1 MIFFVVAK
9 IIKKTDKED
18 NRAIE
23 NDTIRDF
30 VTSNKQFATI
40 YAA

>member
-1 MIFFVVAK
+1 MIIFCGCK
-9 IIKKTDKED
+9 DKKTDKED